1 MGHSST
7 SAVTRDVVLEIREG
21 NREAFDQLFA
31 RVRDKLLVCCELA
44 MSRRLRTKVEPEDV
58 LQDTYA
64 EAFRL
69 FATFE
74 PGKKGSFYRWLA
86 RIAVNRIRNLHR
98 HYFETDKRGSGAD
111 LSLDGDPQSRTREG
125 MDGPLLSSQSPTP
138 SRVLMN
144 REAVDEVVALVRRLP
159 EELAD
164 VVRLRI
170 YESRTVEETARETGV
185 HKDTVTARLVRALE
199 ELARL
204 QRSAEADG

>member
-1 MGHSST
+1 
-7 SAVTRDVVLEIREG
+7 
-21 NREAFDQLFA
+21 
-31 RVRDKLLVCCELA
+31 
-44 MSRRLRTKVEPEDV
+44 
-58 LQDTYA
+58 
-64 EAFRL
+64 
-69 FATFE
+69 
-74 PGKKGSFYRWLA
+74 
-86 RIAVNRIRNLHR
+86 
-98 HYFETDKRGSGAD
+98 
-111 LSLDGDPQSRTREG
+111 